1 MKKRVFAILLA
12 LSLLCLCF
20 VSCASEDENTK
31 NNENGNKQSTTLADE
46 EFDSASTV
54 TEYVKL
60 NVSFTNK
67 LGVKRNADIVV
78 ELNAAA
84 APITVKNFQTLVNQ
98 GFYNGLTF
106 HRIIEGF
113 MIQGGDPEGTGMG
126 GSGNPIKG
134 EFAANGI
141 SNPIK
146 HTRGVISMARS
157 KSYDSASSQFFIV
170 HQTSPHLDGQ
180 YAAFGAVVFG
190 MDAVDEIAAIKTD
203 SNDKPTTK
211 VVINSATFVTP
222 KGQPATTE
230 ATTAAITTAEPATN
244 EPTGTQATAE
254 QASETTAP

>member
-1 MKKRVFAILLA
+1 MKKRIFAFLLA

-20 VSCASEDENTK
+20 VSCASEDDQNT
-31 NNENGNKQSTTLADE
+31 NPDDGNKTTTLANE
-46 EFDSASTV
+46 QFDAASTV
-54 TEYVKL
+54 TDYVKL

-67 LGVKRNADIVV
+67 QGIKRNADIVV

-84 APITVKNFQTLVNQ
+84 APITVKNFQDLVKS

-113 MIQGGDPEGTGMG
+113 MIQGGDPQGTGMG

-134 EFAANGI
+134 EFMANGI

-170 HQTSPHLDGQ
+170 HQTSAHLDGQ

-190 MDAVDEIAAIKTD
+190 MDAVDEIASIKTD
-203 SNDKPTTK
+203 ANDKPEK
-211 VVINSATFVTP
+211 NVVINSATFVTP
-222 KGQPATTE
+222 KGQLATTE
-230 ATTAAITTAEPATN
+230 ATTEATTTAEPATT
-244 EPTGTQATAE
+244 EPMTTQTTEAKTEASTA
-254 QASETTAP
+254 S